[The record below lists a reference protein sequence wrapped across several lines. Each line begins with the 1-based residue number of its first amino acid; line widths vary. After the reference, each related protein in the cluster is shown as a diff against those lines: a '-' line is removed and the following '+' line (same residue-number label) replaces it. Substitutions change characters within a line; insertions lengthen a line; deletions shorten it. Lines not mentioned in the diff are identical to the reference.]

1 MVGARKLNIAGFMI
15 LLALGVIAY
24 LNIMQGGGTDVERNI
39 DLQRLHRR
47 VRLRLHLAH
56 DRLQCR
62 NPHDRAQVP
71 VEVAWIVYQRTNT
84 DAEAAADLLL
94 PDEDELS

>member
-1 MVGARKLNIAGFMI
+1 MEWSARKLNIAGFMI

-24 LNIMQGGGTDVERNI
+24 LNIMQGGGTDMERNMI
-39 DLQRLHRR
+39 YSGCIAVFAFGYIWHMTGFNSEILMTELRCRL
-47 VRLRLHLAH
+47 
-56 DRLQCR
+56 
-62 NPHDRAQVP
+62 
-71 VEVAWIVYQRTNT
+71 VASIVYQRTNT